1 MKVTAIQ
8 TKAYRMKDMLLD
20 VINEDEVIT
29 CKEIARRLGLK
40 FNDIKFVVIKLVEWD
55 LLCEKRGGKYLFY
68 HKPKKHYLQE
78 LYHPM
83 PNFKILSVYRHTA
96 DQDKHSVR
104 NPYRGIQ
111 SFNASI
117 LGIQHDPY

>member
-20 VINEDEVIT
+20 VIAEDEIIT
-29 CKEIARRLGLK
+29 CKEIASRVGLK
-40 FNDIKFVVIKLVEWD
+40 FNDIKFVVIKLVEWE
-55 LLCEKRGGKYLFY
+55 LLCEIRGGKNLFY
-68 HKPKKHYLQE
+68 HKPKQHYLQE

-83 PNFKILSVYRHTA
+83 PKFKILSVYRHTA
-96 DQDKHSVR
+96 DHDKHNVR
-104 NPYRGIQ
+104 NPYRGIE

-117 LGIQHDPY
+117 LGIPHDPY

>member
-1 MKVTAIQ
+1 
-8 TKAYRMKDMLLD
+8 MKDMLLD
-20 VINEDEVIT
+20 VIGEDEIIT
-29 CKEIARRLGLK
+29 CKEIANRLGLK
-40 FNDIKFVVIKLVEWD
+40 FNHIKFVVIKLVEWE
-55 LLCEKRGGKYLFY
+55 LLCEIRGGKNLFY

-83 PNFKILSVYRHTA
+83 PNFKILSVYKHTA
-96 DQDKHSVR
+96 DHDKHSVR

>member
-1 MKVTAIQ
+1 MKVTEIQ
-8 TKAYRMKDMLLD
+8 TKAFRMKDMLLD
-20 VINEDEVIT
+20 VIKEDEVIT
-29 CKEIARRLGLK
+29 CKEIAKRIGLR
-40 FNDIKFVVIKLVEWD
+40 FNDIKFVVIKLVEWE
-55 LLCEKRGGKYLFY
+55 LLCEIWGGKNLLY
-68 HKPKKHYLQE
+68 HKQKKHYLQE

-83 PNFKILSVYRHTA
+83 PNFKILSVYKHTA
-96 DQDKHSVR
+96 DHDKHSVR